1 MQLAYSF
8 DKSNGSQTY
17 NINTWFQ
24 PRMVIFNGFF
34 ENAGGGIYGTVQGQA
49 GSVSYAN
56 GMCSYFR
63 NEMQTR
69 TFVTDI
75 SFTSGFYRNNGSYY
89 TVTGKLPIDFN
100 AQGQATTWNGTREIP
115 ATTSSWSIYNCATS
129 YNAINT
135 SYVQGTNVGYS
146 GSYFATSHFSN
157 NEATAQV
164 TNWRDNGLDFSV
176 SVQSGW
182 RLAGNLIIIG

>member
-63 NEMQTR
+63 NEMANR
-69 TFVTDI
+69 TFVTDV
-75 SFTSGFYRNNGSYY
+75 SFTSNFPRNNGALYANS
-89 TVTGKLPIDFN
+89 GKLPVDFN
-100 AQGQATTWNGTREIP
+100 STGNATSWLGTASYP
-115 ATTSSWSIYNCATS
+115 ASNSGWSYYSAATS

-146 GSYFATSHFSN
+146 GAYFATSHFSN
-157 NEATAQV
+157 NEAAAQV
-164 TNWRDNGLDFSV
+164 TSWRDNGLDFSV